1 MKPYIEINGRR
12 VGAGYPAYVIAEMSA
27 NHNRDFDRAVKIVEA
42 ARRAGAD
49 AVKTQTY
56 TADMNT
62 IDCRSE
68 LFRVK
73 GTIWKD
79 QYLYELY
86 QQASTPWEW
95 QPKLKKIAGDLG
107 LDFFCTVKLQTVE
120 LLEGIGIPAY
130 KIASSD
136 IVDLQLLRTVATL
149 GKPVIISTG
158 MATLS
163 EIEEAAGVIAENGG
177 PDVVFLKCT
186 AAYPA
191 PYDEMNLRTMTNMA
205 QTFQVPTGLSDHSL
219 GDAIPVAA
227 VAMGASMIEKHLTL
241 SRAVPSPDSSFSLEP
256 EEFRE
261 MVEKIRN
268 VEAALG
274 TVRYGATENE
284 AAMRTLRRSLFVV
297 RDMKQGEPFTDE
309 NVRCI
314 RPGHGL
320 KPRYLDDVMGKC
332 ASTDIARGTPLRWEL
347 ISRR

>member
-1 MKPYIEINGRR
+1 
-12 VGAGYPAYVIAEMSA
+12 
-27 NHNRDFDRAVKIVEA
+27 
-42 ARRAGAD
+42 
-49 AVKTQTY
+49 
-56 TADMNT
+56 
-62 IDCRSE
+62 
-68 LFRVK
+68 
-73 GTIWKD
+73 
-79 QYLYELY
+79 
-86 QQASTPWEW
+86 
-95 QPKLKKIAGDLG
+95 
-107 LDFFCTVKLQTVE
+107 
-120 LLEGIGIPAY
+120 
-130 KIASSD
+130 
-136 IVDLQLLRTVATL
+136 
-149 GKPVIISTG
+149 
-158 MATLS
+158 
-163 EIEEAAGVIAENGG
+163 VIAENGG